1 MLEEQEIL
9 NELRSMREA
18 LVIRNYAVKTVSTY
32 VSELKRY
39 LSQLTK
45 PVADV
50 TPDDIQSWQYYL
62 VHQKKVSWTLFNQT
76 VCALRFYFANVR
88 HTGWPVSHIPF
99 QRRRKKLPAILSRQE
114 VVQLLEAS
122 KKTPKHHA
130 IIATLYSTGLR
141 IEELVNLKVADIDKE
156 NMLIHVRQGKG
167 GKDRE
172 VQLSE
177 NLRMILRAYY
187 RSCLEK
193 PTTFLF
199 PSANGQG
206 HLDKSGIQRFIPSLA
221 RKAGITKHVSAHT
234 LRHCFAT
241 HLLEDGTDLRTI
253 QVLLG
258 HAHINTTA
266 LYLHVATHHL
276 KLVHNPLDMLCAVD
290 LQALGSQA
298 SGAQAAQ

>member
-1 MLEEQEIL
+1 MLSEQEIM
-9 NELRSMREA
+9 NELRLMREA
-18 LVIRNYAVKTVSTY
+18 LVIRNYAAKTVSTY

-39 LSQLTK
+39 LSQLII
-45 PVADV
+45 PVEQV
-50 TPDDIQSWQYYL
+50 TPADIQSWQYVL
-62 VHQKKVSWTLFNQT
+62 VHEKKVSWTLFNQT

-88 HTGWPVSHIPF
+88 HTDWPVTHIPF
-99 QRRRKKLPAILSRQE
+99 QRRRKNNPTILSRQE
-114 VVQLLEAS
+114 ILQLLEAS
-122 KKTPKHHA
+122 KANPKHHA

-141 IEELVNLKVADIDKE
+141 IEELVNLKVADIDRE

-177 NLRMILRAYY
+177 NLRMILREYY
-187 RSCLEK
+187 RSCMVK
-193 PTTFLF
+193 PKTFLF
-199 PSANGQG
+199 PSSSGDG

-221 RKAGITKHVSAHT
+221 KKAGITKHVSAHT

-241 HLLEDGTDLRTI
+241 HLLESGTDLRTI

-276 KLVHNPLDMLCAVD
+276 QLVHNPLDSLCGGTQVKK
-290 LQALGSQA
+290 
-298 SGAQAAQ
+298 